1 MLLLQVFH
9 VKACKLYSSGCNQQ
23 RPGPGLSQPCAAPV
37 LLNAAAAGL
46 WHHILSSGHITLP
59 GQARP
64 SVLFTREPLLRVL
77 ASCMASHVHCKAL
90 SQAKPPAQ
98 ANLGPHLG
106 LDVARVSA
114 ARLRLSA
121 GGQQSQGSRP
131 FPVSQATNPLP
142 QRVTCCVACAAG
154 SGHVAGQSTL
164 ITRWSAEPR
173 QLASHMQLRMQRKAS
188 AGMACSAVATAQR
201 LLMKICRVS
210 AAAPAAHRTVMA
222 PPCSTPLQTSLMWR
236 SWLAPSRW
244 VRFASVAQQG
254 AHVRTS
260 CCPGRSR
267 TSLAALC
274 SFASMLQASALR
286 QGTFIIVCCA
296 CAMPPCCRQ
305 VGFLS
310 KAVRVWSP

>member
-9 VKACKLYSSGCNQQ
+9 VKACKLYSSGGNQQ

-64 SVLFTREPLLRVL
+64 SVLFTREPLLHVL
-77 ASCMASHVHCKAL
+77 ASFMASHHCKAL

-114 ARLRLSA
+114 ANAARLRLLA

-274 SFASMLQASALR
+274 SLPQCLRLLLQGRVLSSQSAVPVQCHLAAGKWGSCQR
-286 QGTFIIVCCA
+286 
-296 CAMPPCCRQ
+296 
-305 VGFLS
+305 L
-310 KAVRVWSP
+310 